1 MFKMIAKILLA
12 LTLITIIAVT
22 SLYFINRDRT
32 YYNKDN
38 EIGNTTANIYNGG
51 LFCEKDGQIYFSNP
65 YDNGKLYV
73 MSDNLTNIR
82 KLYDKK
88 TVYINADSNY
98 IYYVLANNIKENN
111 KKGTLPFSN
120 SGVYRIKQNGTD
132 LKAFTGNPSA
142 YLLLQGNYI
151 YSQQYRIDQGL
162 GLYRYKIDGTKEMKL
177 QNKVAFASSV
187 SDNTLFFTGT
197 TNDRKLYSQD
207 LEEYKTA
214 VISEGSYLYPIFIE
228 DKLYYIDT
236 TKNNNIYMSNR
247 EDFKPSL
254 LVKHNCT
261 AYNISNSGKYL
272 YYLVSDKKGKG
283 IYRMNL
289 DTGKE
294 KLLKKGSFKQINI
307 TKNYVFFNEHDNTN
321 TYFLV
326 ADGGTV
332 INTFDSLFATE

>member
-1 MFKMIAKILLA
+1 MFKMIAKIFLA

-22 SLYFINRDRT
+22 VLYFNTRNRT
-32 YYNKDN
+32 YYNNED

-51 LFCEKDGQIYFSNP
+51 LFCERDEQIYFSNP

-73 MSDNLTNIR
+73 MSSNLTNIR
-82 KLYDKK
+82 KLSDKK

-98 IYYVLANNIKENN
+98 LYYVLANNIKENN

-120 SGVYRIKQNGTD
+120 SGVYRINQNGTD

-142 YLLLQGNYI
+142 YLILHGNYI
-151 YSQQYRIDQGL
+151 YSQQYRIDQGIT
-162 GLYRYKIDGTKEMKL
+162 LYRYKIDGTDEKRL
-177 QNKVAFASSV
+177 QNKAAFATSV
-187 SDNTLFFTGT
+187 SDDTLYYTGT

-207 LEEYKTA
+207 LESFTTK
-214 VISEGSYLYPIFIE
+214 VLSDGSYLYPIFVE

-236 TKNNNIYMSNR
+236 TKNNNIYISDR

-254 LVKHNCT
+254 LVKHNCST
-261 AYNISNSGKYL
+261 YNITNSGKYL
-272 YYLVSDKKGKG
+272 YYLAADKKGKG
-283 IYRMNL
+283 IYRMDL

-294 KLLKKGSFKQINI
+294 KLLKKGSFKQISV
-307 TKNYVFFNEHDNTN
+307 TENYVFFNEHDNTN

-332 INTFDSLFATE
+332 INTFDTLFATE

>member
-22 SLYFINRDRT
+22 GLYFNTHNRT
-32 YYNKDN
+32 YYNKEN
-38 EIGNTTANIYNGG
+38 EIGNTTANIFNGG
-51 LFCEKDGQIYFSNP
+51 LFCERDEQIYFSNP

-73 MSDNLTNIR
+73 MSSNLTNIR
-82 KLYDKK
+82 KLSDKK
-88 TVYINADSNY
+88 AVYINADSNY
-98 IYYVLANNIKENN
+98 LYYVLANDIKENN
-111 KKGTLPFSN
+111 KKGMFPFSN

-151 YSQQYRIDQGL
+151 YSQQYRIDQGIT
-162 GLYRYKIDGTKEMKL
+162 LYRYKIDGTDEIKL
-177 QNKVAFASSV
+177 QNKVAFATSV
-187 SDNTLFFTGT
+187 SDNTLFYTGT
-197 TNDRKLYSQD
+197 TNDRNLYSQD
-207 LEEYKTA
+207 LKKYKTK
-214 VISEGSYLYPIFIE
+214 VLSEGSYLYPIFVE

-236 TKNNNIYMSNR
+236 NKNNNIYISNR

-254 LVKHNCT
+254 LVKHNCIT
-261 AYNISNSGKYL
+261 YNITNSGKYL
-272 YYLVSDKKGKG
+272 YYLVSDKKVKG

-289 DTGKE
+289 ETGKE
-294 KLLKKGSFKQINI
+294 KLLKKGSFKQINV
-307 TKNYVFFNEHDNTN
+307 TENYVFFNEHDNSN

-326 ADGGTV
+326 ADGGSV